1 MRTIDLF
8 ETFLSYL
15 EFEKEFSKNTIE
27 SYKNDLEDFK
37 EYLKIINKKP
47 EDIDK
52 KDAFDYLI
60 YLSRKKLKP
69 SSLRRKISSIRSFYR
84 FLIREELI
92 DRDPT
97 NDLTF
102 PKNEKKL
109 PQILTVEEIEKLI
122 NVIPKNSLKGKRD
135 KAIIELLYSSGLR
148 VSEIINLKI
157 KDLDFNNNYLKCFGK
172 GSKERIVPFGELA
185 KNYIFDYLNEREKNN
200 IKSEYLFTTKKGE
213 KLLRQE
219 INNFLRVYS
228 KRAKLKKKVHPHM
241 LRHSFATHLLERGAD
256 LRSVQELLGH
266 VDISTTQIYTHLTK
280 EYLKEIY
287 LNTHP
292 LWRKNDKES
301 NSNNSWWCWNWW
313 F

>member
-185 KNYIFDYLNEREKNN
+185 KNYIFDYFNEREKNN

-301 NSNNSWWCWNWW
+301 NSNNS
-313 F
+313 

>member
-69 SSLRRKISSIRSFYR
+69 SSLRRKISSTRSFYR

-97 NDLTF
+97 TDLTF

-109 PQILTVEEIEKLI
+109 PQVLTVEEIEKLI

-228 KRAKLKKKVHPHM
+228 KKAKLKKKVHPHM

-301 NSNNSWWCWNWW
+301 NSNNS
-313 F
+313 

>member
-1 MRTIDLF
+1 MKTLNLF

-37 EYLKIINKKP
+37 EYLELINKKP
-47 EDIDK
+47 EELDK
-52 KDAFDYLI
+52 KTAFDYLI

-69 SSLRRKISSIRSFYR
+69 SSLRRKISSIRSFYK
-84 FLIREELI
+84 FLIKEELI

-97 NDLTF
+97 LDLTF

-109 PQILTVEEIEKLI
+109 PQVLTVQEIERLI
-122 NVIPKNSLKGKRD
+122 NIIPNNSLKGKRD
-135 KAIIELLYSSGLR
+135 RAIIELLYSSGLR

-157 KDLDFNNNYLKCFGK
+157 KDIDFNNNYLKCFGK

-185 KNYIFDYLNEREKNN
+185 KSYILDYLEERDKYK
-200 IKSEYLFTTKKGE
+200 IFSEYLFVNKRGD
-213 KLLRQE
+213 KLLRQQ
-219 INNFLRVYS
+219 INNFLRIYS
-228 KRAKLKKKVHPHM
+228 KKAKLKKKVHPHM

-280 EYLKEIY
+280 DYLKEIY

-292 LWRKNDKES
+292 LWRKNDKKS
-301 NSNNSWWCWNWW
+301 NSSNS
-313 F
+313 

>member
-228 KRAKLKKKVHPHM
+228 KRAKLKKKAHPHM

-301 NSNNSWWCWNWW
+301 NSNNS
-313 F
+313 

>member
-37 EYLKIINKKP
+37 EYLKLINKKP

-301 NSNNSWWCWNWW
+301 NSNNS
-313 F
+313 

>member
-185 KNYIFDYLNEREKNN
+185 KNYIFDYFNEREKNN

>member
-301 NSNNSWWCWNWW
+301 NSNNS
-313 F
+313 

>member
-1 MRTIDLF
+1 MKTLNLF

-37 EYLKIINKKP
+37 EYLEFINKKP
-47 EDIDK
+47 EELDK
-52 KDAFDYLI
+52 KNAFDYLI

-69 SSLRRKISSIRSFYR
+69 SSLRRKISSIRSFYK
-84 FLIREELI
+84 FLIKEELI

-97 NDLTF
+97 LDLTF

-109 PQILTVEEIEKLI
+109 PQVLTVQEIERLI
-122 NVIPKNSLKGKRD
+122 NIIPNNSLKGKRD
-135 KAIIELLYSSGLR
+135 RAIIELLYSSGLR

-157 KDLDFNNNYLKCFGK
+157 KDIDFNNNYLKCLGK
-172 GSKERIVPFGELA
+172 GGKERIVPFGELA
-185 KNYIFDYLNEREKNN
+185 KSYILSYLEERDRYK
-200 IKSEYLFTTKKGE
+200 IFSEYLFVNKRGD
-213 KLLRQE
+213 KLLRQQ
-219 INNFLRVYS
+219 INNFLRIYS
-228 KRAKLKKKVHPHM
+228 KKAKLKKKVHPHM

-280 EYLKEIY
+280 DYLKEIY

-292 LWRKNDKES
+292 LWRKNDKKS
-301 NSNNSWWCWNWW
+301 NSNNS
-313 F
+313 